1 MKENN
6 YHATLLDTDGNELSC
21 TIRTPKLKLV
31 REFRRAERN
40 LDKLRADYARLEAQK
55 DQLDGDIKVVEEQ
68 LRSKPDDVPLLTQLK
83 DLYDSQDAI
92 YKLKEANDNSI
103 YQELID
109 KADLVIIYPNKKD
122 VTADPVRTKDDID
135 WEGSDLRE
143 IRGAVDF
150 FADQSSSSSF
160 SVTK

>member
-6 YHATLLDTDGNELSC
+6 YHAKLLTVDGEELSC
-21 TIRTPKLKLV
+21 TIKTPKLKLV
-31 REFRRAERN
+31 REFRKAERN
-40 LDKLRADYARLEAQK
+40 LDKLRGEYATLEAEKSRIAETIAAKEELLRAK
-55 DQLDGDIKVVEEQ
+55 DDEAIRAEVAQ
-68 LRSKPDDVPLLTQLK
+68 LRK
-83 DLYDSQDAI
+83 DEDAN
-92 YKLKEANDNSI
+92 YALKEENDSKI

-122 VTADPVRTKDDID
+122 VTEDPVRTKDDID